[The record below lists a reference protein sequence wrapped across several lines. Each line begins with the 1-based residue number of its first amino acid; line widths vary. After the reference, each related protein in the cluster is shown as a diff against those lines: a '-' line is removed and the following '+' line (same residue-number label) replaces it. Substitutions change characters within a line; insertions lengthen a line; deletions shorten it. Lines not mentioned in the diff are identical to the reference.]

1 MSSMVARMPRLPLV
15 GAHPARQNGDDP
27 LEVDVDI
34 ETVLW
39 SILGLIGAV
48 GGVLLL
54 AALWSIIRAPR
65 QR

>member
-1 MSSMVARMPRLPLV
+1 MP
-15 GAHPARQNGDDP
+15 
-27 LEVDVDI
+27 I

-54 AALWSIIRAPR
+54 AALWAIIRAPR
-65 QR
+65 S